1 LRVRPGVGKYWIFNY
16 QRPITKIRANISL
29 GIYSAV
35 ILSSARVTGS
45 EYRALLAEGIDPKV
59 HRNEH
64 LKAKKTVAANTLKK
78 VTTDWLCAKKSK
90 EEQSKY

>member
-1 LRVRPGVGKYWIFNY
+1 M
-16 QRPITKIRANISL
+16 
-29 GIYSAV
+29 
-35 ILSSARVTGS
+35 SSARVTGS

-90 EEQSKY
+90 EDAKRKRTCEVLIATSATVNRRRKH